1 MMRCVTI
8 AALALTWAA
17 SVEAHQ
23 LDEYLQ
29 ASRLDVSRDRI
40 VVELT
45 LTPGTLIAPRLLTSI
60 GGDRLHTISSEDLTR
75 YAQQV
80 LDDLRLSI
88 DGRTCHL
95 TATRVVASLWDE
107 LADGTGSI
115 RLEAV
120 TDAARIT
127 GGSHRIAY
135 ENSHAPVPSV
145 YLVNAL
151 KPGRDVRIAAQRR
164 DRLQHQIELDVEVD
178 TLRGGAIEAA
188 AGAGLIAL
196 LIAIRWRAGRR
207 RLEAEGMRCDRL
219 AAAKAPDG
227 G

>member
-1 MMRCVTI
+1 MMRWFTI
-8 AALALTWAA
+8 AAFALTWAA

-45 LTPGTLIAPRLLTSI
+45 LTPGTVIAPQLLTSI
-60 GGDRLHTISSEDLTR
+60 GGDRRRAISSEDLFQ

-88 DGRTCHL
+88 DGRTHHL
-95 TATRVVASLWDE
+95 TGARVVASSWDE

-120 TDAARIT
+120 TDGARMT
-127 GGSHRIAY
+127 GGSHRITY
-135 ENSHAPVPSV
+135 ENSHAPVSSV

-151 KPGRDVRIAAQRR
+151 KPGRDVTITAQRR
-164 DRLQHQIELDVEVD
+164 DRLQHRLELDVEVD
-178 TLRGGAIEAA
+178 TLRGHAIEAA
-188 AGAGLIAL
+188 AGSGLIAL
-196 LIAIRWRAGRR
+196 LIAIRWRTGRR
-207 RLEAEGMRCDRL
+207 RLDFESMKCHGL
-219 AAAKAPDG
+219 G
-227 G
+227 

>member
-8 AALALTWAA
+8 AALALIWAA

-45 LTPGTLIAPRLLTSI
+45 LTPGTLIALPLLTSI
-60 GGDRLHTISSEDLTR
+60 GGDRRHTISSEDLIR

-80 LDDLRLSI
+80 LSDLRLSI
-88 DGRTCHL
+88 DGRTYHL
-95 TATRVVASLWDE
+95 TAARVVASMWDE

-120 TDAARIT
+120 TDGARIT
-127 GGSHRIAY
+127 GGRHLIAY
-135 ENSHAPVPSV
+135 ENSHAPVPSA

-151 KPGRDVRIAAQRR
+151 KPAPDVRITAQRR
-164 DRLQHQIELDVEVD
+164 DRLQHRLELDVEVD
-178 TLRGGAIEAA
+178 PLRGRAIEAA
-188 AGAGLIAL
+188 AGSGLIAL
-196 LIAIRWRAGRR
+196 LIAIRWRADRR
-207 RLEAEGMRCDRL
+207 RWPRSLDEMDQHIAERRE
-219 AAAKAPDG
+219 
-227 G
+227 

>member
-1 MMRCVTI
+1 MMRCITI

-29 ASRLDVSRDRI
+29 ASRLDMSRDRI

-60 GGDRLHTISSEDLTR
+60 GDERRHTISSEDLIR

-88 DGRTCHL
+88 DGRTYHL
-95 TATRVVASLWDE
+95 TAARVVASLWDE

-115 RLEAV
+115 RIEAV
-120 TDAARIT
+120 TDGARIT
-127 GGSHRIAY
+127 CGSHRIAY
-135 ENSHAPVPSV
+135 ENTHAPVLSS

-151 KPGRDVRIAAQRR
+151 KPGRDVRITAQRR
-164 DRLQHQIELDVEVD
+164 DRLQHRLELDVEVD
-178 TLRGGAIEAA
+178 TLRGHAIEAA
-188 AGAGLIAL
+188 AGSGLIAL
-196 LIAIRWRAGRR
+196 LIAIRWRTGRR
-207 RLEAEGMRCDRL
+207 RLDFESMKCHGL
-219 AAAKAPDG
+219 G
-227 G
+227 

>member
-120 TDAARIT
+120 TDAALIT